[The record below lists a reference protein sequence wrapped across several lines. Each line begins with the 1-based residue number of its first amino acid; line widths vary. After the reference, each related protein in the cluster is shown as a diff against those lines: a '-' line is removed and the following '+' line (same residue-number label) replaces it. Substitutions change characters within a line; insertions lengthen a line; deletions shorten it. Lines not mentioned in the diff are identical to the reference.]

1 MRERVSD
8 NENVCQGRRSERR
21 TDGSEKE
28 DGKMESSKCG
38 STPRSLIVI
47 SGTFVYN
54 DANCNT
60 DSGREE
66 SRNSPFIPSSKD
78 SRLISAPRTA
88 PLTTVKTKPS
98 QKLLFNTSL

>member
-47 SGTFVYN
+47 SGTFVYI
-54 DANCNT
+54 DAYCN
-60 DSGREE
+60 SEREE
-66 SRNSPFIPSSKD
+66 SRTPPFFLSSED
-78 SRLISAPRTA
+78 SRLISAPWTA
-88 PLTTVKTKPS
+88 PLTTVRILQGRFTH
-98 QKLLFNTSL
+98 N